1 MHRLKASCLLFILA
15 VLLQGCASVS
25 HQYKGTGIKHRSVKS
40 CLEWI
45 EINSG
50 SEISTYRENTPLKV
64 YGTLKNGQHFGC
76 YFKLTG
82 TDGAY
87 YQDEWTELSGK
98 PPSPLDGSTKYI
110 VVKGGY
116 CNVSDDCV
124 HGLYCSENKCVNGRV
139 P

>member
-1 MHRLKASCLLFILA
+1 MHLLKASYFLFALA
-15 VLLQGCASVS
+15 FLFQGCASIS
-25 HQYKGTGIKHRSVKS
+25 YEYRATGVKHRSVQS
-40 CLEWI
+40 CLEMI
-45 EINSG
+45 EKKSG
-50 SEISTYRENTPLKV
+50 SKISGYRENTPV
-64 YGTLKNGQHFGC
+64 TVRGTLHNGQRFGC

-87 YQDEWTELSGK
+87 YQDEWTALSGN

-124 HGLYCSENKCVNGRV
+124 HGLYCSENKCVNGRT